1 LLSRRGFKYKLRHW
15 PPGTDKSPF
24 VPPFFCSLRSVSSNF
39 PLIALQS
46 YRRIVAVPFPPRYTE
61 FLGAS
66 MRRLLVCLAV
76 GMLTVA
82 AYAQWVTDPNVPAY
96 HATAPAH
103 GDKLPPLLS
112 GSQLAG
118 PMFQYPWQKAVYVD
132 AAKVPNVLYQLP
144 CYCHC
149 DRNMGHTS
157 LHSCFE
163 GLHGAEC
170 STCAKEGYYA
180 YQMSLKGK
188 TAREIREGVMRGDFE
203 SIDLNAI
210 GL

>member
-1 LLSRRGFKYKLRHW
+1 MR
-15 PPGTDKSPF
+15 
-24 VPPFFCSLRSVSSNF
+24 
-39 PLIALQS
+39 Q
-46 YRRIVAVPFPPRYTE
+46 IV
-61 FLGAS
+61 
-66 MRRLLVCLAV
+66 VCLAI

-82 AYAQWVTDPNVPAY
+82 AYAQWITEQDVPAY
-96 HATAPAH
+96 HAAAPAP
-103 GDKLPPLLS
+103 GTKLPALLS
-112 GSQLAG
+112 GKQLTG
-118 PMFQYPWQKAVYVD
+118 PLFQYPWQKVVYED

-144 CYCHC
+144 CLCRC
-149 DRNMGHTS
+149 DRAMGHTS

-170 STCAKEGYYA
+170 TTCAKEGIYA

-188 TAREIREGVMRGDFE
+188 TAQQIREGVMHMEFE

>member
-1 LLSRRGFKYKLRHW
+1 M
-15 PPGTDKSPF
+15 
-24 VPPFFCSLRSVSSNF
+24 
-39 PLIALQS
+39 
-46 YRRIVAVPFPPRYTE
+46 RRI
-61 FLGAS
+61 
-66 MRRLLVCLAV
+66 LVCLAI

-82 AYAQWVTDPNVPAY
+82 AYAQWVPDGDVPAY

-103 GDKLPPLLS
+103 GAKLPALLS

-118 PMFQYPWQKAVYVD
+118 PMFQYPWQKAVYVE

-180 YQMSLKGK
+180 YQMTLKGK
-188 TAREIREGVMRGDFE
+188 TVKEIREGVMRKDFE

>member
-1 LLSRRGFKYKLRHW
+1 M
-15 PPGTDKSPF
+15 
-24 VPPFFCSLRSVSSNF
+24 
-39 PLIALQS
+39 
-46 YRRIVAVPFPPRYTE
+46 RRI
-61 FLGAS
+61 
-66 MRRLLVCLAV
+66 LVCLAI

-82 AYAQWVTDPNVPAY
+82 ASAQWVTDADVPAY
-96 HATAPAH
+96 HATAPVH
-103 GDKLPPLLS
+103 GAKLPPLLS

-118 PMFQYPWQKAVYVD
+118 PMFQYPWQKAVYVA

-180 YQMSLKGK
+180 YQMTLKGK
-188 TAREIREGVMRGDFE
+188 TVKEIREGVMRKDFE